1 MANCPAG
8 AEKLSAN
15 NQVARLP
22 YTLFHCICSY
32 HHSTFWQKNQ
42 ENLSDKQTFLSTYSV
57 SQYNTSHWIIK
68 NSKDIFYLFLFS
80 FTSFCDKTKLLVFE
94 KKVIFYW
101 SRIDF
106 LKVFFVLSFFTGV
119 MHNSNTFDLYQK
131 KNFLGVSL
139 VPKVGMQ
146 ACILFLMINIYKW
159 GMWADQLLSIFC
171 MIVYFTLERLIVF
184 EPNCGLY
191 TSTYRV
197 SHIEM
202 I

>member
-1 MANCPAG
+1 MNMHCTFNFCLRPSRKESNVPLHKRSLEITVLIYILWSSATAVASCPAG

-131 KNFLGVSL
+131 KKF
-139 VPKVGMQ
+139 
-146 ACILFLMINIYKW
+146 
-159 GMWADQLLSIFC
+159 
-171 MIVYFTLERLIVF
+171 
-184 EPNCGLY
+184 
-191 TSTYRV
+191 
-197 SHIEM
+197 
-202 I
+202 